1 MFIAVLLHTIGCA
14 SLRSCACSC
23 RGTYR
28 SRICRIRSTYRSC
41 FGCPYARITVAV
53 CTVGV
58 RSLHS
63 STASCVSVVHRWS
76 SVISIRTSIMSTVWG
91 IISSVRSVV
100 DHTSLYT
107 WSTVI
112 DMPRTLGIKTISA
125 VDIAM
130 VIET

>member
-1 MFIAVLLHTIGCA
+1 MFIAALLHTIGCA

-23 RGTYR
+23 GGTYR
-28 SRICRIRSTYRSC
+28 SRICRIHATYRSC
-41 FGCPYARITVAV
+41 CGCPYIRTTVAV

-58 RSLHS
+58 RSLRC

-76 SVISIRTSIMSTVWG
+76 SVISVRTSIMSTVWR

-100 DHTSLYT
+100 DHTSLHT
-107 WSTVI
+107 WSAVI
-112 DMPRTLGIKTISA
+112 DMPRLLGIKTISA

-130 VIET
+130 AKET